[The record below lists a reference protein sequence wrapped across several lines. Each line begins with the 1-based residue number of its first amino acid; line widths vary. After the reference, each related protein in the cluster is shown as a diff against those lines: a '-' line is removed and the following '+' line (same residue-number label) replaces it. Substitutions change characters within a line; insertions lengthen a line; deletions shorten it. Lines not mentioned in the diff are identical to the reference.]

1 MMQNESVVLCG
12 LSEQEAAE
20 RRARGLGNDAKL
32 KTGRTYGQIV
42 RENLLTFF
50 NLVLFGLG
58 GVLLLLGSP
67 RDAFFTAAIG
77 FVNALIATAQEVR
90 AKIKLDRIA
99 VLARP
104 RAVVIRD
111 GQEKEV
117 DPSAVVVG
125 DLLVAGPGDQIIVDG
140 PLVGGRGA
148 DLDESLLTGESD
160 PVPKKPGDL
169 VYSGTFVLSGRVVY
183 EAQKVG
189 KESFA
194 NKLAQ
199 SARTFTRE
207 LTPLQREVNLA
218 VRVLL
223 LLVLFFGVLIIDNYI
238 INQNLSILESVQAA
252 SVVFGLAPSS
262 LFLMIVVTYALGAVR
277 IVDKGALVQKSNA
290 VESLCHVDVLCLD
303 KTGTL
308 TANKIRLNEVVPL
321 SHLDED
327 GIRQILGAYARS
339 VSVANR
345 TSEAIAAVCDGA
357 LRPIHDEVPFSS
369 ARKWS
374 ALAFD
379 DTDSKSEPAIH
390 GTYVLGAPEMLE
402 PALAQRGGAW
412 QATAQEWAEKGHRV
426 VMFAFRP
433 ELVPLSDPD
442 DQPCLPPALI
452 SLGLLGFTDEL
463 RPDARSTLDGFRQA
477 GIQVKIISG
486 DNPQTVAALARQ
498 AGLGE
503 DDAPLQV
510 VSGFDLAAMDDSQFA
525 QAAGEAAIFG
535 RITPEQKQRLVQV
548 LRDRGR
554 YAAMTGDGV
563 NDVLALKHAKLS
575 IAMQSGTPATRGV
588 ADIVLLG
595 DAFSALPE
603 AFLEGQRIMNSM
615 GDVLRL
621 YLTRT
626 QALPDPHLLPGDQH
640 RHGIHARG
648 RLSVHPGTEL
658 GHRHLYAVDTL
669 ARAGAV
675 GPACACASW
684 QCPTAARQLCDSGN
698 HHHRPCPEPGLR
710 LVLHDHPRYTV
721 FPAHDDLCHDYHGP
735 AAGGLCRAA
744 DPLFCRRRPAGRRL
758 AADDPGPGPVCR
770 HAHQPMGAGP
780 ERLFQP
786 GRAAPAAGCPDHRR
800 HHAGVDAGAA
810 VHVEAQAVRPVPGR
824 GAAACRQ
831 LMYLGRVQTGRGLP
845 QQSRI
850 VSGQCDPRTPGP
862 GLS

>member
-1 MMQNESVVLCG
+1 MMQNEPVVLNG

-20 RRARGLGNDAKL
+20 RRARGLGNDARL

-58 GVLLLLGSP
+58 GILLLLGSP

-77 FVNALIATAQEVR
+77 LVNALVATAQEVR

-104 RAVVIRD
+104 RAVVIRE

-125 DLLVAGPGDQIIVDG
+125 DLLVAGPGDQILVDG
-140 PLVGGRGA
+140 PLVGDRGA
-148 DLDESLLTGESD
+148 DLDESMLTGESD

-169 VYSGTFVLSGRVVY
+169 VYSGTFVLTGRVVY

-238 INQNLSILESVQAA
+238 INRNLTMLESVQAA

-308 TANKIRLNEVVPL
+308 TANKICLNEVVPL
-321 SHLDED
+321 SHLDQD
-327 GIRQILGAYARS
+327 SIRQILGAYARS
-339 VSVANR
+339 VTAPNR
-345 TSEAIAAVCDGA
+345 TSEAIAVACDGA
-357 LRPIHDEVPFSS
+357 LRPIREEVPFSS

-379 DTDSKSEPAIH
+379 STDSKSEPAIH

-402 PALAQRGGAW
+402 PTLAQRDGAW
-412 QATAQEWAEKGHRV
+412 QATAQGWAEKGHRV

-433 ELVPLSDPD
+433 ELVPLSDPGG
-442 DQPCLPPALI
+442 QPCLPSGLI

-503 DDAPLQV
+503 EDAPLQV
-510 VSGFDLAAMDDSQFA
+510 VSGLDLAAMDESQFV

-603 AFLEGQRIMNSM
+603 TFLEGQRIMNSM
-615 GDVLRL
+615 SDVLRL
-621 YLTRT
+621 YLTRIFCLAINIAT
-626 QALPDPHLLPGDQH
+626 VSMLAAGYPYTPAQNSIISIFTLSIPSLALALWARPAPVPHGSIL
-640 RHGIHARG
+640 
-648 RLSVHPGTEL
+648 
-658 GHRHLYAVDTL
+658 
-669 ARAGAV
+669 
-675 GPACACASW
+675 
-684 QCPTAARQLCDSGN
+684 RQLANFVIPATIITAPALSLVYTWFYATTRDIPYAQLMMTYATITTGLLLVVFVQPPIRFFAGGDRLAGDW
-698 HHHRPCPEPGLR
+698 RPTILALGLLVVMLISPGVPVLNDFFSLGGLR
-710 LVLHDHPRYTV
+710 QPVDALIIGGITLVWMLVLRFTWKLKLFDRYFEV
-721 FPAHDDLCHDYHGP
+721 ELQPAD
-735 AAGGLCRAA
+735 
-744 DPLFCRRRPAGRRL
+744 
-758 AADDPGPGPVCR
+758 
-770 HAHQPMGAGP
+770 
-780 ERLFQP
+780 
-786 GRAAPAAGCPDHRR
+786 
-800 HHAGVDAGAA
+800 
-810 VHVEAQAVRPVPGR
+810 
-824 GAAACRQ
+824 
-831 LMYLGRVQTGRGLP
+831 
-845 QQSRI
+845 S
-850 VSGQCDPRTPGP
+850 
-862 GLS
+862 